1 MSILLVRRA
10 YTSPFSNNPSLI
22 IYTKPSDSSPTIHAS
37 QISDV
42 SYSFAPIEP
51 HAVTRETIPIG
62 MGHEFSG
69 TILEVH
75 PEVPEA
81 SSFEIGQK
89 CAIQPTIYCQSC
101 GACRNGVEN
110 ACANGGFIG
119 LSGKSLSW
127 L

>member
-1 MSILLVRRA
+1 
-10 YTSPFSNNPSLI
+10 
-22 IYTKPSDSSPTIHAS
+22 
-37 QISDV
+37 
-42 SYSFAPIEP
+42 
-51 HAVTRETIPIG
+51 

-81 SSFEIGQK
+81 SSFKIGQK
-89 CAIQPTIYCQSC
+89 CAVQPTIYCQSC

-119 LSGKSLSW
+119 LSGKFGRDVRGVRRMDEGKKMLMCGNNRW
-127 L
+127 WWWVE

>member
-1 MSILLVRRA
+1 MSISLVQRKLL
-10 YTSPFSNNPSLI
+10 PSLQFSLDTASSNI
-22 IYTKPSDSSPTIHAS
+22 ISNLSH
-37 QISDV
+37 
-42 SYSFAPIEP
+42 SFAPIEP

-75 PEVPEA
+75 PDVPDA
-81 SSFEIGQK
+81 SNFKVGQK
-89 CAIQPTIYCQSC
+89 CAIQPTIFCQSC

-119 LSGKSLSW
+119 LSGKFAMSIRR
-127 L
+127 

>member
-1 MSILLVRRA
+1 
-10 YTSPFSNNPSLI
+10 
-22 IYTKPSDSSPTIHAS
+22 
-37 QISDV
+37 
-42 SYSFAPIEP
+42 
-51 HAVTRETIPIG
+51 

-75 PEVPEA
+75 PEVPSA
-81 SSFEIGQK
+81 SSFQIGQK

-119 LSGKSLSW
+119 LSGKLEEPPDGV
-127 L
+127 

>member
-1 MSILLVRRA
+1 VAQI
-10 YTSPFSNNPSLI
+10 YTNTSPVLRKKHPFDPRQLLSNAPSKSCALAYLTLI
-22 IYTKPSDSSPTIHAS
+22 P
-37 QISDV
+37 
-42 SYSFAPIEP
+42 SFAPIEP

-75 PEVPEA
+75 PDVPDA
-81 SSFEIGQK
+81 SSFQVGQK
-89 CAIQPTIYCQSC
+89 CAIQPTIFCQSC

-119 LSGKSLSW
+119 LSGEFL
-127 L
+127 